1 MGSPQNTLEGA
12 MDAREAVR
20 TARHYVSELFADDE
34 IGRVDLEEV
43 DFENESDVW
52 KITVSF
58 TRPNDR
64 PELVEAIIPGHPLA
78 DATPVRR
85 SYKVVNIDDA
95 SGSVTSLKHRRLTA
109 LS

>member
-1 MGSPQNTLEGA
+1 

-20 TARHYVSELFADDE
+20 TARRYVSELFAEDQ

-43 DFENESDVW
+43 DFEIETDLW

-64 PELVEAIIPGHPLA
+64 PELVEAIVPGHPLA
-78 DATPVRR
+78 EATPVRR
-85 SYKVVNIDDA
+85 SYKIVNIDDA
-95 SGSVTSLKHRRLTA
+95 SGGVKSLKHRRLTA
-109 LS
+109 PN

>member
-1 MGSPQNTLEGA
+1 

-20 TARHYVSELFADDE
+20 TARRYVSELFADDE

-43 DFENESDVW
+43 DFENESDLW

-64 PELVEAIIPGHPLA
+64 PELVETIVPGHPLA
-78 DATPVRR
+78 DVTPVRR

-95 SGSVTSLKHRRLTA
+95 SGIVTSLKHRRLAA
-109 LS
+109 LN

>member
-1 MGSPQNTLEGA
+1 

-20 TARHYVSELFADDE
+20 TARRYVSELFADDE

-43 DFENESDVW
+43 DFENESDLW

-64 PELVEAIIPGHPLA
+64 PELVEAIVPGHPLA
-78 DATPVRR
+78 DARR
-85 SYKVVNIDDA
+85 RYGA
-95 SGSVTSLKHRRLTA
+95 RTRL
-109 LS
+109 

>member
-1 MGSPQNTLEGA
+1 
-12 MDAREAVR
+12 MDARQAVR
-20 TARHYVSELFADDE
+20 TARQYVTELFADDE

-43 DFENESDVW
+43 DFEIESDAW

-64 PELVEAIIPGHPLA
+64 PELLEDIIPGHPLA

-95 SGSVTSLKHRRLTA
+95 SGSVTSLKHRVLA
-109 LS
+109 APN

>member
-1 MGSPQNTLEGA
+1 
-12 MDAREAVR
+12 MDVRQAVR
-20 TARHYVSELFADDE
+20 TARQYVTELFADDE

-43 DFENESDVW
+43 DFEIESDVW

-58 TRPNDR
+58 TRPTDR

-95 SGSVTSLKHRRLTA
+95 SGSVTSLKQRRLTA
-109 LS
+109 PN